1 MQRLGKQG
9 APISLLA
16 APGVEAIG
24 WAAHAHL
31 ESARAGGAFV
41 VVDGTNFIEHGRE
54 LWQDAA
60 RSPLT
65 LADGGTLTILDVAV
79 LPLETQDLIAHSFAR
94 RTNGLAVSAVA
105 KPGLF
110 VTLRVPLLRLLEEG
124 RLSREL
130 ARWLGA
136 SELILPT
143 LAERPEDLQAL
154 ALETLSRV
162 GLSLR
167 GEPLGLEPAAMRL
180 IAEHDWPGNEL
191 ELRARLLSAA
201 RRAPGAVVRAEDLL
215 ATGFAPSPAAEAEP
229 DSTPAPALLPARA
242 RPRPRRAPRG
252 R

>member
-1 MQRLGKQG
+1 L
-9 APISLLA
+9 AP
-16 APGVEAIG
+16 PGVEAIG

-31 ESARAGGAFV
+31 SSGRAGGAFV
-41 VVDGTNFIEHGRE
+41 IVDGTNPSEHTRE
-54 LWQDAA
+54 IWEDQQ
-60 RSPLT
+60 RSPLV

-79 LPLETQDLIAHSFAR
+79 LPLEVQDYIAQSFAR
-94 RTNGLAVSAVA
+94 RQNSPLVSAVA

-110 VTLRVPLLRLLEEG
+110 VTLRVPLTRLLEEQ

-130 ARWLGA
+130 SRWLGA
-136 SELILPT
+136 SEVLLPT

-154 ALETLSRV
+154 ALEALSRV

-180 IAEHDWPGNEL
+180 LAEHDWPGNEL
-191 ELRARLLSAA
+191 EFRARLLSAA
-201 RRAPGAVVRAEDLL
+201 RRAPGAVVRVEDLL
-215 ATGFAPSPAAEAEP
+215 ATGFAPAAPNELELSPSP
-229 DSTPAPALLPARA
+229 PLVVR